1 MCDIFILDNDIKI
14 VGLLKAWLLS
24 EHIVD
29 NIDKIISSKNV
40 ELAKEK
46 IEQLLLQDKKIPA
59 IFLVDIHLNEYL
71 DGINFLEWL
80 KEKSIVTSVFA
91 ITEIHLDKDCLSKL
105 LNIGVDGIIKKPFDF
120 DTMYFTF
127 LNILQVNNYLKHA
140 NIDRFTEYGA
150 QSIKQFKEWLGKL
163 NEISNMH
170 STLRKEQECH

>member
-59 IFLVDIHLNEYL
+59 IFLVDIHLL
-71 DGINFLEWL
+71 D
-80 KEKSIVTSVFA
+80 
-91 ITEIHLDKDCLSKL
+91 
-105 LNIGVDGIIKKPFDF
+105 
-120 DTMYFTF
+120 
-127 LNILQVNNYLKHA
+127 
-140 NIDRFTEYGA
+140 
-150 QSIKQFKEWLGKL
+150 
-163 NEISNMH
+163 
-170 STLRKEQECH
+170 

>member
-71 DGINFLEWL
+71 DGINFLE
-80 KEKSIVTSVFA
+80 
-91 ITEIHLDKDCLSKL
+91 
-105 LNIGVDGIIKKPFDF
+105 
-120 DTMYFTF
+120 
-127 LNILQVNNYLKHA
+127 
-140 NIDRFTEYGA
+140 
-150 QSIKQFKEWLGKL
+150 
-163 NEISNMH
+163 
-170 STLRKEQECH
+170 